1 MTELEPSGTKQKGP
15 RKNRRKMCPKK
26 KRSESTSSE
35 EEWFSSDESIH
46 EDKIAEDQ
54 EEQQFASGPWTYDL
68 DVVLLKKEFEI
79 KDVCREMNASGTS
92 FTIAIIS
99 VDCVVITK
107 IELNFSKSFSDFTV
121 EYVQKNGLE
130 EPLLFRDSLSSLG
143 MKMPKDGTLT
153 VRCVLKAVGDRLVE
167 VVDVMTQGS
176 RQMMLSDFVDY
187 YESPPAERK
196 DLLNLLSL
204 EFSLTSLSKR
214 VRGPTIA
221 QEIDWVELY
230 WPKDLRNSPSTFPKV
245 QNYCLMSVKRSF
257 TDFHIDFGGTSVWY
271 HVYKGRKI
279 FWVIEPTEDNILKY
293 ERWIVEGSQHE
304 AFFGDLVDK
313 CARIEL
319 YEGYTFIIPSGWIH
333 AVYTPEDS
341 LVFGGNFLHSFSIP
355 MQLRIIRSENILMI
369 KEKYRYPSYMEMVW
383 YVIENIVKKA
393 TGRTYRI
400 NKTDKKGSRLHLIV
414 PSMSNLSQS
423 VSSSS
428 DQKVDSNA
436 LGVKIGANADGII
449 MHIDNVPEN
458 ATNNVITTRITAD
471 KKKEANEDVTT
482 YEGDTS
488 AGVKADTMDSAVVEV
503 VFLKFSPKT
512 AFWQRQIL
520 ASEYLATISKK
531 EREGFKLLLV
541 YMREVVKNHRNSAGQ
556 EKDDLLNVF
565 EVNVLNHEV
574 SEHFL
579 VKKEKNTEQQISPKL
594 NQWLKAFGKNK
605 SPAAKR
611 KVPSKEKVV
620 EMQQFVRPKP
630 PKSKVKSN
638 KKLDYHKPDG
648 PLIVGGIPP
657 AIMPADA
664 PQAPNPYGYDP
675 LASVTPL
682 GHKQLPSAYRR
693 TPDMAK
699 APPSQKFRLQPQLR
713 KVIATSEKMEDV
725 PEKASDKSWS
735 TAVTSVPGP
744 SNDNK
749 SVEYEGKTVTI
760 TQADVE
766 RSFYHNESARSHRDR
781 DKDNQRENRHTV
793 KEEYPELQYRSPLV
807 RPGPSNRGT
816 NVISKLGHNLYRYP
830 NKAFKRRYTDS
841 SSAADY
847 WSIGNRDT
855 RRASDCDSKK
865 SEYPTWR
872 PEAHHIS
879 GTFSRSFARP
889 WSEEMSTDVRHN
901 CSVPGD
907 PRLPSAE
914 GLSKWSSAAK
924 VPRTKDYEEGRTLPI
939 IQPTQ
944 TSLNISMNISQ
955 SVGQKTP
962 SPVGLVGSS
971 QYVPLLNRERNLT
984 PASIPDTDISTQ
996 SVPGSDRGIVA
1007 VTSSLSLP
1015 DKCSVSPSGK
1025 ISVPYY
1031 SFLTIS
1037 ESHGSTVV
1045 EPVKSAEIKKPEIR
1059 DLSVTLNEDKEDGAE
1074 IMTAAEE
1081 LAELTKVFDAD
1092 ERDPEKERTGSLMVT
1107 VEQRK
1112 LKRQDWSSLKAD
1124 DNEEHDSSPA
1134 ENIEADPVSLPP
1146 KSSKIPTETVLQ
1158 NLSSLT
1164 AEFNAVVD

>member
-1 MTELEPSGTKQKGP
+1 MTELEPVGTKQKSP
-15 RKNRRKMCPKK
+15 RKNRRKRR
-26 KRSESTSSE
+26 RSESTSSE
-35 EEWFSSDESIH
+35 EEWLSSGESIH
-46 EDKIAEDQ
+46 GDKISEDQ

-68 DVVLLKKEFEI
+68 DVVLVKKEFEI
-79 KDVCREMNASGTS
+79 EDMCREMNASD
-92 FTIAIIS
+92 FTI
-99 VDCVVITK
+99 
-107 IELNFSKSFSDFTV
+107 
-121 EYVQKNGLE
+121 EYVQENGLE

-187 YESPPAERK
+187 YESPSGERK

-214 VRGPTIA
+214 VRGPTLA

-230 WPKDLRNSPSTFPKV
+230 WPKDLRNSPSTYPKV

-279 FWVIEPTEDNILKY
+279 FWVIEPTEKNILKY
-293 ERWIVEGSQHE
+293 EKWILEGSQHE

-369 KEKYRYPSYMEMVW
+369 KDKYRYPNYMEMVW

-393 TGRTYRI
+393 TGRIYKI
-400 NKTDKKGSRLHLIV
+400 NKTDE
-414 PSMSNLSQS
+414 SM
-423 VSSSS
+423 SSSS
-428 DQKVDSNA
+428 DQKVDSNT
-436 LGVKIGANADGII
+436 LEVKADANADGIV
-449 MHIDNVPEN
+449 MHVDNI
-458 ATNNVITTRITAD
+458 AKSAASI
-471 KKKEANEDVTT
+471 KKEESEDIVT
-482 YEGDTS
+482 YEGNIPVGIKEDI
-488 AGVKADTMDSAVVEV
+488 MDSAAVQVKSSYKAEESS
-503 VFLKFSPKT
+503 L
-512 AFWQRQIL
+512 IYND
-520 ASEYLATISKK
+520 EYLATISKK

-541 YMREVVKNHRNSAGQ
+541 YMREIVENHRNSTDQ
-556 EKDDLLNVF
+556 KKDNLLDIFEK
-565 EVNVLNHEV
+565 VLSHEV
-574 SEHFL
+574 PEHFL
-579 VKKEKNTEQQISPKL
+579 VEREKKKSVEQQISPKF

-605 SPAAKR
+605 LPTAKR
-611 KVPSKEKVV
+611 KVPPMEKAI

-638 KKLDYHKPDG
+638 KKPDCHKPDG

-699 APPSQKFRLQPQLR
+699 APPSQKFRLQPQLH
-713 KVIATSEKMEDV
+713 KVVVATSKKMEAV
-725 PEKASDKSWS
+725 PEKTSDKLWP
-735 TAVTSVPGP
+735 TSVASAPGS

-749 SVEYEGKTVTI
+749 SVECEEKIITI
-760 TQADVE
+760 AQAGTE
-766 RSFYHNESARSHRDR
+766 RSFHHNEATRSHRDR
-781 DKDNQRENRHTV
+781 DKDNQRENRHAV

-807 RPGPSNRGT
+807 RPGPSNKGT
-816 NVISKLGHNLYRYP
+816 NTVSKLVRNSYRD
-830 NKAFKRRYTDS
+830 KTFKRRYTDS
-841 SSAADY
+841 SSAADC
-847 WSIGNRDT
+847 WSTGSRGT
-855 RRASDCDSKK
+855 RRTSDCDSKK
-865 SEYPTWR
+865 NEYSTSWR
-872 PEAHHIS
+872 PE
-879 GTFSRSFARP
+879 
-889 WSEEMSTDVRHN
+889 TDRKSN
-901 CSVPGD
+901 
-907 PRLPSAE
+907 SADTS
-914 GLSKWSSAAK
+914 GLSKWSPNTK
-924 VPRTKDYEEGRTLPI
+924 VVHLKDHEKGRDLPI
-939 IQPTQ
+939 VQPTQ
-944 TSLNISMNISQ
+944 IVEKQGLSTNMNISP
-955 SVGQKTP
+955 SGCQKMP
-962 SPVGLVGSS
+962 CPVGLVGSL
-971 QYVPLLNRERNLT
+971 QYVPLLNRERNPT
-984 PASIPDTDISTQ
+984 PASISDTDISTQ
-996 SVPGSDRGIVA
+996 YALESDHGTVA
-1007 VTSSLSLP
+1007 VASSLPLSE
-1015 DKCSVSPSGK
+1015 KYSVSS
-1025 ISVPYY
+1025 
-1031 SFLTIS
+1031 S
-1037 ESHGSTVV
+1037 ESHGNAVAK
-1045 EPVKSAEIKKPEIR
+1045 PVKSAKEIKKPEIR
-1059 DLSVTLNEDKEDGAE
+1059 DLSVTLNEDKEVGAE

-1092 ERDPEKERTGSLMVT
+1092 ERDPEKEKTEASMVT
-1107 VEQRK
+1107 VEQKK
-1112 LKRQDWSSLKAD
+1112 LKRQNRSSLKKIH
-1124 DNEEHDSSPA
+1124 DNKEHDSSPV
-1134 ENIEADPVSLPP
+1134 ENIESDSVPP
-1146 KSSKIPTETVLQ
+1146 PSKSSKIPTETVLQ